1 MLDDLGVA
9 WFEEPVSS
17 DDTAGLAGVRAGAAP
32 ATSPRGS
39 TPPTP
44 YDVTALLPVV
54 DCLQL
59 DATRCGGYTGWLR
72 GATLAEAAHL
82 QVSAHCAPS
91 LHAVVAAAVPN
102 LRHVEW
108 FVDHARLEPQLLD
121 GIPEVSDG
129 ALHPR
134 HDGTGHGMTVS
145 GGAEQWR
152 VA

>member
-1 MLDDLGVA
+1 MADQVA
-9 WFEEPVSS
+9 DVVLSRLCELRP
-17 DDTAGLAGVRAGAAP
+17 
-32 ATSPRGS
+32 PRGLRPHTLTGDVAAGEYAA
-39 TPPTP
+39 TPD
-44 YDVTALLPVV
+44 DVSDLLPVV

-72 GATLAEAAHL
+72 GASLADAAHL

-91 LHAVVAAAVPN
+91 LHAVVAASVPT

-134 HDGTGHGMTVS
+134 LDGPGHGMTVS
-145 GGAEQWR
+145 GGAAQWR